1 MIDPIVARLH
11 ARPQIAGRFDSFRV
25 VESYAGLAG
34 REAPAGV
41 VQQTVSE
48 LDFAFAA
55 YAGEH
60 FSRTERTAAE
70 PRFKTALTPSDRN
83 E

>member
-1 MIDPIVARLH
+1 VFAFLEPEGYLVT
-11 ARPQIAGRFDSFRV
+11 RFDSFRV
-25 VESYAGLAG
+25 VE
-34 REAPAGV
+34 
-41 VQQTVSE
+41 
-48 LDFAFAA
+48 LDFDFVA

-60 FSRTERTAAE
+60 FSRMERTAAE